1 MITNSKS
8 STIWKAAKTTI
19 IRKTIATGET
29 KTTTTRAAEK
39 TAQQLK
45 VPSKTSLATITKTS
59 SSRDPRLRPVQ
70 TSKGSNSRWALLA
83 RKKGRDPLNS
93 NVKAAKIIKPAKTIT
108 INKGKIK
115 TSSKGLRQLSQ
126 FQPPNKKKQKV
137 TVAGEP

>member
-19 IRKTIATGET
+19 IRKTIATSET

-39 TAQQLK
+39 TARQLK
-45 VPSKTSLATITKTS
+45 GTSKTSLETKTKTS

-70 TSKGSNSRWALLA
+70 TSKGSNSRWARLA

-108 INKGKIK
+108 IKRKIK